1 MGGFTRRRL
10 LAATGGT
17 AVGVAGAGAVGYAD
31 ALAGPRPGTVPFHG
45 AHQAGVTTPP
55 PARLMFA
62 AFDLTLTTAPQLRDL
77 LRAWSHAA
85 ALMTAGR
92 PVGSPAGA
100 PDAAPADT
108 GEALGLPASNLTLT
122 FGLGPGVF
130 DRDGNDRFG
139 LAARRPRP
147 LSPLGAFPGDR
158 LVAARSGGD
167 VCVQACADDPQVAFH
182 AVRDL
187 ARIAHGAAALRWTQF
202 GFGRAAATS
211 RAQATPRNLQGFK
224 DGTNNLEASAAAQMR
239 RYVWVGRDEPQE
251 WMHGGT
257 YLVTR
262 RIRMLVEKWDDSALA
277 DQEDTIGRHK
287 RSGAPLGERA
297 EHDPVDLAARRPD
310 GSLVIPAAR
319 PHPSELPRHE
329 RRRAHPAAWLQ
340 LHGRHRPGH
349 GRARRRPLLH
359 LLPARSAR
367 PVRRP
372 AVPARGERRPERVRS
387 AHVQRALR
395 RPAGR
400 TPGRVHRRGPLHT
413 LTAPTL

>member
-1 MGGFTRRRL
+1 VGGFTRRRL

-17 AVGVAGAGAVGYAD
+17 AVGVAGAGAAGYAD

-45 AHQAGVTTPP
+45 GHQAGVTTPP

-92 PVGSPAGA
+92 PVGSPGGA

-167 VCVQACADDPQVAFH
+167 VCVQACVDDPQVAFH

-310 GSLVIPAAR
+310 GSLVIPAHAHIR
-319 PHPSELPRHE
+319 LSSHVTNPGVRILRRGYNYTDGIDPATGELDAGLFFICFQRDPHAQFAVLQHRLAVGDALNEYVRHTSS
-329 RRRAHPAAWLQ
+329 ALFAVPQ
-340 LHGRHRPGH
+340 G
-349 GRARRRPLLH
+349 ARRGGYI
-359 LLPARSAR
+359 
-367 PVRRP
+367 
-372 AVPARGERRPERVRS
+372 GEGLFTR
-387 AHVQRALR
+387 
-395 RPAGR
+395 
-400 TPGRVHRRGPLHT
+400 
-413 LTAPTL
+413 